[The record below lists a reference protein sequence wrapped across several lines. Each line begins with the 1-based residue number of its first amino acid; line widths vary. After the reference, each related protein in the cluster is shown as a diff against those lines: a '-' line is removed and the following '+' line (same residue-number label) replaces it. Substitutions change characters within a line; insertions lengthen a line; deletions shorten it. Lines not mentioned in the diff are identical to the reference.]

1 MNTPASMLCSL
12 FAVATSHP
20 FVRSLT
26 STTSSLVGEETL
38 GHV

>member
-1 MNTPASMLCSL
+1 MLCSL
-12 FAVATSHP
+12 FADAASHP
-20 FVRSLT
+20 FVPFLT